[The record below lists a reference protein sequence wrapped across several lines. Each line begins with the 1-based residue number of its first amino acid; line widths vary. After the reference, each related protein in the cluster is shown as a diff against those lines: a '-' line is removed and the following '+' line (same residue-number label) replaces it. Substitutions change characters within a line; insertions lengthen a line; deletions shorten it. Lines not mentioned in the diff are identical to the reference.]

1 MGKACWKFQPCP
13 LPTIRAGEYP
23 LVPELCL
30 GTHSGGKLSLLFGG
44 KETEFPGHLRAQTE
58 FGHEE

>member
-1 MGKACWKFQPCP
+1 MLEIPT
-13 LPTIRAGEYP
+13 LPFTHDSCREYP

-30 GTHSGGKLSLLFGG
+30 GTHSGGKRSLLFGG

>member
-13 LPTIRAGEYP
+13 LPTIRAGNTPSFPNSVWER
-23 LVPELCL
+23 
-30 GTHSGGKLSLLFGG
+30 TRGGKLSLLFGG